1 MQKCRIDH
9 KKLCGVLSSCGNG
22 VGPIMINKDKIQ
34 RVDIYDQ
41 NGKRV
46 LSTKAFSF
54 PRDFFKIKGYELVS
68 IKGNDLPL
76 LTKNEN
82 ITVIFEYLNGTRI
95 QCQTKTD
102 ISTELQLNFHVDDGM
117 VLEERRG
124 SYKVNTPNAFAKIL
138 HIEHGEEE
146 ITDLEDPYTVAILN
160 INLTGVLMKC
170 DIELTPGDIVTLKL
184 LDDPIELNTEIL
196 RLQLD
201 NEGDLIGYGCRFLDV
216 TPQQEEKIAR
226 FIFNCQLAERERR
239 KNEGL

>member
-1 MQKCRIDH
+1 
-9 KKLCGVLSSCGNG
+9 
-22 VGPIMINKDKIQ
+22 MINKDKIQ

-46 LSTKAFSF
+46 LSTKSFSF
-54 PRDFFKIKGYELVS
+54 PRDFFKIKGYELVA

-76 LTKNEN
+76 LSKGDQ

-95 QCQTKTD
+95 QCNTRIDLSTD
-102 ISTELQLNFHVDDGM
+102 LQLNFHVDDGM

-124 SYKVNTPNAFAKIL
+124 SYKVNTPGAFAKIL
-138 HIEHGEEE
+138 HIERGEEE
-146 ITDLEDPYTVAILN
+146 ITDLEEPYTAAILN

-170 DIELTPGDIVTLKL
+170 DMELNVSDIVRLKL
-184 LDDPIELNTEIL
+184 LDDPIEINTEIL

-201 NEGDLIGYGCRFLDV
+201 NEGELIGYGCRFLDV
-216 TPQQEEKIAR
+216 TPPQEEKIAR

-239 KNEGL
+239 KNEGR